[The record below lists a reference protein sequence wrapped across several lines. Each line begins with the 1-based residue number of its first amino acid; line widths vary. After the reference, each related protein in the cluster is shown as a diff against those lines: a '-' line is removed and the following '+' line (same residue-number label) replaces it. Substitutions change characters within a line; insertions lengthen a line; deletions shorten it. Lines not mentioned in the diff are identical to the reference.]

1 MAFFDRFRKNRRQEE
16 QPQAPQPHAESDI
29 KAALDAEAARLRGT
43 DEQDAAPVS
52 APEPAKAVEEVR
64 PAEPEPIRKT
74 PEPAPEPPKP
84 EPEPVHEAV
93 RPEPPKPEPPK
104 PAPVEPARE
113 NTPEPPAEEKK
124 GFFGRLKSRLT
135 RTHDNLSGKMDDLV
149 ENAEELDDDFFE
161 EMTDILIMAD
171 VGVKTADEAVGKL
184 REKCEAD
191 KTMTPARAREEL
203 REILID
209 IMGSEPM
216 RLASPM
222 VLFVIGV
229 NGVGKTTSIGKLAS
243 RLKTVGRRV
252 IICAGDTFSAAA
264 ADQLTIWAD
273 RAGVPI
279 VKQKEGADPAAVVFD
294 GIQAA
299 KQRGA
304 DVLIVDTAGRLHN
317 KAHLMEELK
326 KMARVIAREFPE
338 ARTRSLLVIDAT
350 TGQNGLVQANV
361 FKDVTDLEGIILTK
375 LDGTAKGGIA
385 IAIRS
390 ELGLP
395 VRYIGVG
402 EQLDDLQPFD
412 AREFIEA
419 IL

>member
-1 MAFFDRFRKNRRQEE
+1 MALFDKLKNKLGIGR
-16 QPQAPQPHAESDI
+16 AEN
-29 KAALDAEAARLRGT
+29 
-43 DEQDAAPVS
+43 
-52 APEPAKAVEEVR
+52 
-64 PAEPEPIRKT
+64 PAEPDKKEEKAAPEAPKAESAAPISESA
-74 PEPAPEPPKP
+74 PAAPAPAAPAQP
-84 EPEPVHEAV
+84 EEA
-93 RPEPPKPEPPK
+93 
-104 PAPVEPARE
+104 AQ
-113 NTPEPPAEEKK
+113 PAEEATEAPKEEPRK
-124 GFFGRLKSRLT
+124 ESVFGWLKSRLT
-135 RTHDNLSGKMDDLV
+135 RTHDNLSSKMDDLV
-149 ENAEELDDDFFE
+149 ENAGEVDDDFFE

-171 VGVKTADEAVGKL
+171 VGVHTSDQAVQTLKERCGKTPNV
-184 REKCEAD
+184 
-191 KTMTPARAREEL
+191 TPAAAREML

-216 RLASPM
+216 RLSSPM

-229 NGVGKTTSIGKLAS
+229 NGVGKTTSIGKLAA

-252 IICAGDTFSAAA
+252 IICAGDTFRAAA
-264 ADQLTIWAD
+264 ADQLTVWAE

-317 KAHLMEELK
+317 KSHLMEELK
-326 KMARVIAREFPE
+326 KMARVISREFPE
-338 ARTRSLLVIDAT
+338 AKTRSLLVIDAT
-350 TGQNGLVQANV
+350 TGQNGLAQAQV
-361 FKDVTDLEGIILTK
+361 FKDVADLEGIILTK

-402 EQLDDLQPFD
+402 EQLDDLRPFD
-412 AREFIEA
+412 AKEFIDA